1 VFVVTVSTSR
11 YAKMKDGAPFS
22 DEAGDVAEAEV
33 TRAGHI
39 VHGRGLISDDV
50 KMLRRVVTKFLSTK
64 DDVLLLTG
72 GTGVSPRDVTIE
84 TVRPYFEKEIT
95 GFGELLRRISFDEIG
110 SAAMLTRATA
120 GVVRGRLIVCMPGS
134 PGAVKT
140 ALRSTMGEFPHILF
154 VAGG

>member
-1 VFVVTVSTSR
+1 VVTVSTSR
-11 YAKMKDGAPFS
+11 YAKKKAGEPFS

-33 TRAGHI
+33 TSEGHT
-39 VHGRGLISDDV
+39 VHRRELISDDAR
-50 KMLRRVVTKFLSTK
+50 MLRSVVTRFLSGK
-64 DDVLLLTG
+64 DDVLLFTG

-95 GFGELLRRISFDEIG
+95 GFGELLRSVSFDDIG

-120 GVVRGRLIVCMPGS
+120 GVTHGRLIVCMPGS
-134 PGAVKT
+134 PGAVRT
-140 ALRSTMGEFPHILF
+140 ALRTTIGEFPHILY